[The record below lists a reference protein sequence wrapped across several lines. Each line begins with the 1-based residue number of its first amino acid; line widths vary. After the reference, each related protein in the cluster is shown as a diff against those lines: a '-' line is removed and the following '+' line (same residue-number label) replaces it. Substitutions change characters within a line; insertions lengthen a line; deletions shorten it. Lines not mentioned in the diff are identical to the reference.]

1 MQYAAL
7 EYRKQAVIRK
17 HRSMTS
23 MEASPLSN
31 RITKFNVLHVSSH
44 CSKQRAKISCGATL
58 MDCLHSSKKP
68 PELIRLK
75 NVQTQP
81 FFATDIVI
89 SNPKLYTEPTIA
101 KESRLFPYYAG
112 YSSVFA
118 QDVLASLPL
127 TPGAVV
133 FDPWNGSGT
142 TTLAAYRLGHKA
154 VGIDLNPAMVVA
166 AKASLL
172 SQLESPSLLPIA
184 QAIIEQS
191 CFHDGIE
198 EDPLLQWLSPDSAAS
213 IRKIES
219 AINCTLICKENYV
232 KLNTNDSLDN
242 VSPISAFFY
251 TALFRVVRRFL
262 ADFMP
267 SNPTWIKKPK
277 NLCQRKRPS
286 SSKIKSA
293 FISEVEQLLATGLSL
308 KTTTANKADVVIQM
322 GNAESIPLL
331 DKSVDAVVSSPPY
344 CTRIDYAVSTSIEL
358 AVLRLSSEEFNLL
371 RRSLTGTS
379 TVGSEKHN
387 VDPRWGKTCLDFLAK
402 IHSHPSK
409 ASQGYYYKNHLQYFK
424 SLSESI
430 SEISRILKN
439 NAYCILVA
447 QDSHYKEI
455 HNDVPSIATEM
466 AITSELNLVRRLDFS
481 SHRSMVDIN
490 GHSRKYLNSRK
501 TTESVLCFQRA

>member
-1 MQYAAL
+1 MVKATCENQL
-7 EYRKQAVIRK
+7 SCNSHGLHCIPP
-17 HRSMTS
+17 TS
-23 MEASPLSN
+23 SL
-31 RITKFNVLHVSSH
+31 
-44 CSKQRAKISCGATL
+44 TL
-58 MDCLHSSKKP
+58 IH
-68 PELIRLK
+68 LK
-75 NVQTQP
+75 NVQTKP

-127 TPGAVV
+127 SPGALV

-142 TTLAAYRLGHKA
+142 TTRAASRLGHKA
-154 VGIDLNPAMVVA
+154 FGIDLNPAMVVA
-166 AKASLL
+166 AKASML
-172 SQLESPSLLPIA
+172 SKLESPSLLPIA
-184 QAIIEQS
+184 QSIIEQS
-191 CFHDGIE
+191 RFHDRID
-198 EDPLLQWLSPDSAAS
+198 EDPLLQWMSPDSAGF

-219 AINCTLICKENYV
+219 AINCMLICKDNYV
-232 KLNTNDSLDN
+232 KLNTNDALDK

-251 TALFRVVRRFL
+251 TALFRVVRRLL

-277 NLCQRKRPS
+277 NLSQRKRPS
-286 SSKIKSA
+286 SDKIQTA
-293 FISEVEQLLATGLSL
+293 FISEVEQLLESGVSL
-308 KTTTANKADVVIQM
+308 MEAAINKSDVVIRM
-322 GNAESIPLL
+322 GNAESLPLQ
-331 DKSVDAVVSSPPY
+331 DQSVDAVVSSPPY

-358 AVLRLSSEEFNLL
+358 AVLRLSPEEFNFL

-379 TVGSEKHN
+379 TVGPEN
-387 VDPRWGKTCLDFLAK
+387 YQVDPRWGVTCLNFLEK
-402 IHSHPSK
+402 LHSHPSK

-430 SEISRILKN
+430 SEISRVLKS
-439 NAYCILVA
+439 NAYCVLVA

-466 AITSELNLVRRLDFS
+466 AMKSGLNLVRRSDFS

-490 GHSRKYLNSRK
+490 GHSRKYLHSRK